1 MPKFS
6 IISDG
11 TTRGTQVFLDDE
23 DITNQGGDVLITSVN
38 FTAYA
43 DDEYISFGYTQT
55 QPYANEEGEAQG
67 REQINYS
74 YTNAEWFRQK
84 NSAYVPKS
92 IGSGETEDKE
102 KGVGGRILQDASR
115 QSKVKRLLLKP

>member
-11 TTRGTQVFLDDE
+11 TIQGTQVFLDDE
-23 DITNQGGDVLITSVN
+23 DITNQGGDVLISNVT

-43 DDEYISFGYTQT
+43 DDEYISFGYTQSH
-55 QPYANEEGEAQG
+55 PYENDEGAVQG

-74 YTNAEWFRQK
+74 YTNAEWYRQK

-92 IGSGETEDKE
+92 IGSGSTEDNE
-102 KGVGGRILQDASR
+102 KGVGGRILQDATR
-115 QSKVKRLLLKP
+115 QSKVKRLLLK